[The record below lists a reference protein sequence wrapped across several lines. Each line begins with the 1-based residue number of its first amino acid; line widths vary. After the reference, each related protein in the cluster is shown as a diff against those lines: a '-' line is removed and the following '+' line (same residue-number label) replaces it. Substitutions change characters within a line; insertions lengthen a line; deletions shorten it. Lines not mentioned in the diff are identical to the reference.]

1 MYSNGEPRSGNI
13 APIVNQMMLDM
24 TLQGQ
29 SKSDS
34 DDEDCIVGDLLITPA
49 AGPVVDSRRTS
60 VSAESVDPGSLRLR
74 RSQLPVIEKSAELTE
89 NLLKI
94 VSKSPLLRALDAEQR
109 DMIVQAFTGPITVKS
124 GVKIIQ
130 QGESGDTFYLLEDGS
145 VDVFVTKKDEEAKH
159 VHSYKAGDSF
169 GELAV
174 MYNAPRAA
182 TCTAQK
188 DCKLWTLDRNSFRLI
203 VVAAAMQKRETY
215 LAFLARVPILQTLT
229 EMEMLAFADAL
240 LEEEYQDGQV
250 VCNEG
255 EDGDYFYIIK
265 DGIALCSQIARNK
278 NHNIVATLTTGHYFG
293 GMISYPACPIY
304 LILRS
309 TLYHSYLVSSIG
321 KIIYKSYLSSNP
333 TNSFFLIS
341 PFSPY

>member
-1 MYSNGEPRSGNI
+1 
-13 APIVNQMMLDM
+13 MMLDI

-34 DDEDCIVGDLLITPA
+34 DDEDCLVGDLLITPA
-49 AGPVVDSRRTS
+49 AGPVIDSRRTS
-60 VSAESVDPGSLRLR
+60 VSAESVDLASLRLR
-74 RSQLPVIEKSAELTE
+74 RSQLLIIEKSAEVTE
-89 NLLKI
+89 SLLKI

-109 DMIVQAFTGPITVKS
+109 DMIVQAFTGPITMKS
-124 GVKIIQ
+124 GEKIIQ

-145 VDVFVTKKDEEAKH
+145 VDVFVMKKDEEAKH
-159 VHSYKAGDSF
+159 VHTYKAGDSF
-169 GELAV
+169 GELAI

-182 TCTAQK
+182 TCTAQN

-203 VVAAAMQKRETY
+203 VVTAAMQKRETY
-215 LAFLARVPILQTLT
+215 HAFLARVPILQTLT

-265 DGIALCSQIARNK
+265 DGIAQCSQIARNK

-293 GMISYPACPIY
+293 GMISCLACPINM
-304 LILRS
+304 
-309 TLYHSYLVSSIG
+309 TLQSKLSSI
-321 KIIYKSYLSSNP
+321 IHI
-333 TNSFFLIS
+333 F
-341 PFSPY
+341 

>member
-1 MYSNGEPRSGNI
+1 
-13 APIVNQMMLDM
+13 MMLDI
-24 TLQGQ
+24 TPPGQ
-29 SKSDS
+29 SRSDS

-49 AGPVVDSRRTS
+49 AGSVIDSRRTS
-60 VSAESVDPGSLRLR
+60 VSAESVDPASLRLR
-74 RSQLPVIEKSAELTE
+74 RSQLPVIEKSAEVTE

-124 GVKIIQ
+124 GEKIIQ
-130 QGESGDTFYLLEDGS
+130 QGESGDTFYLLEEGS
-145 VDVFVTKKDEEAKH
+145 VDVFVTKKDEEVKH

-169 GELAV
+169 GELAI

-182 TCTAQK
+182 TCTAQN

-215 LAFLARVPILQTLT
+215 HAFLVRVPILQTLT
-229 EMEMLAFADAL
+229 EMEMMAFADAL

-293 GMISYPACPIY
+293 GIISYLACPINFILQSIFSQFHLFSIIK
-304 LILRS
+304 LI
-309 TLYHSYLVSSIG
+309 
-321 KIIYKSYLSSNP
+321 
-333 TNSFFLIS
+333 
-341 PFSPY
+341 

>member
-1 MYSNGEPRSGNI
+1 MYSDDQPRSGNTV
-13 APIVNQMMLDM
+13 PIVNQMTPDITPL
-24 TLQGQ
+24 GQ

-49 AGPVVDSRRTS
+49 AGPLTDSRRTS
-60 VSAESVDPGSLRLR
+60 VSAESVDTASLKLR
-74 RSQLPVIEKSAELTE
+74 RSQLPVIEKSAEVTE

-109 DMIVQAFTGPITVKS
+109 DMIVQAFTGPTTMKS
-124 GVKIIQ
+124 GEKIIQ

-145 VDVFVTKKDEEAKH
+145 IDVFVTKKDEEAKH

-169 GELAV
+169 GELAI

-215 LAFLARVPILQTLT
+215 HAFLTRVPILQTLT
-229 EMEMLAFADAL
+229 EMEMMAFADAL

-293 GMISYPACPIY
+293 GMISYLAHPIY
-304 LILRS
+304 LMS
-309 TLYHSYLVSSIG
+309 Q
-321 KIIYKSYLSSNP
+321 
-333 TNSFFLIS
+333 SFFNHLYLIS
-341 PFSPY
+341 IIEPI

>member
-1 MYSNGEPRSGNI
+1 
-13 APIVNQMMLDM
+13 MMLDI
-24 TLQGQ
+24 TPLCQ

-49 AGPVVDSRRTS
+49 AGPLIDSRRTS
-60 VSAESVDPGSLRLR
+60 VSAESVDPASLKLR
-74 RSQLPVIEKSAELTE
+74 RSQLPVIEKSAEVTE
-89 NLLKI
+89 SLLKI

-109 DMIVQAFTGPITVKS
+109 DMIVQAFTGPTTSKS
-124 GVKIIQ
+124 GEKIIQ
-130 QGESGDTFYLLEDGS
+130 QGESGDTFYLLEEGS
-145 VDVFVTKKDEEAKH
+145 VDVFVTKKDEEEKH

-169 GELAV
+169 GELAI

-182 TCTAQK
+182 TCTAQN

-215 LAFLARVPILQTLT
+215 HAFLARVPILQTLT
-229 EMEMLAFADAL
+229 EMEMMAFADAL
-240 LEEEYQDGQV
+240 LEEEYQDGEV

-293 GMISYPACPIY
+293 GMISYLGCPLNFISQSIFNHSC
-304 LILRS
+304 LSSVIEAILKR
-309 TLYHSYLVSSIG
+309 
-321 KIIYKSYLSSNP
+321 KITPKSYRPSNP
-333 TNSFFLIS
+333 MNDFFLFSILS
-341 PFSPY
+341 LFSPYQKLCF

>member
-1 MYSNGEPRSGNI
+1 M
-13 APIVNQMMLDM
+13 PIVNQMALDIKPP
-24 TLQGQ
+24 GH

-49 AGPVVDSRRTS
+49 AGPVTESRRTS
-60 VSAESVDPGSLRLR
+60 VSAESVDPATLRLR
-74 RSQLPVIEKSAELTE
+74 RSQLPVIEKSAEVTE
-89 NLLKI
+89 SLLKT

-124 GVKIIQ
+124 GEKIIQ

-145 VDVFVTKKDEEAKH
+145 VDVFVAKKDDEPKL
-159 VHSYKAGDSF
+159 VHTYKAGDSF
-169 GELAV
+169 GELAI

-182 TCTAQK
+182 TGTAQG
-188 DCKLWTLDRNSFRLI
+188 DCKLWTLDRSSFRLI

-215 LAFLARVPILQTLT
+215 HAFLARVPILQTLT
-229 EMEMLAFADAL
+229 EMEMMALADAL

-278 NHNIVATLTTGHYFG
+278 NHNIVATLTTGNYFG
-293 GMISYPACPIY
+293 GEYYLSC
-304 LILRS
+304 LILPC
-309 TLYHSYLVSSIG
+309 YLD
-321 KIIYKSYLSSNP
+321 
-333 TNSFFLIS
+333 IS
-341 PFSPY
+341 KLLQSL

>member
-1 MYSNGEPRSGNI
+1 
-13 APIVNQMMLDM
+13 MMLDI
-24 TLQGQ
+24 TPPGQ

-34 DDEDCIVGDLLITPA
+34 DDEDCLVGELLITPA
-49 AGPVVDSRRTS
+49 AGPVIDSRRTS
-60 VSAESVDPGSLRLR
+60 VSAESVDLASLRLR
-74 RSQLPVIEKSAELTE
+74 RSQLPVIEKSAEVTE
-89 NLLKI
+89 SLLKI

-109 DMIVQAFTGPITVKS
+109 DMIVQAFTGPITMKS
-124 GVKIIQ
+124 GEKIIQ

-169 GELAV
+169 GELAI

-182 TCTAQK
+182 TCTAQN

-215 LAFLARVPILQTLT
+215 HAFLARVPILQTLT
-229 EMEMLAFADAL
+229 EMEMMAFADAL

-293 GMISYPACPIY
+293 GTISC
-304 LILRS
+304 
-309 TLYHSYLVSSIG
+309 HSYLCTIIKSI
-321 KIIYKSYLSSNP
+321 
-333 TNSFFLIS
+333 
-341 PFSPY
+341 